1 MADETDFSHLQE
13 DLSPE
18 DMRVVLGVF
27 DADAKRLLV
36 ALEAAVTAGDPVT
49 FKRVAHGLA
58 GAAGAVGART
68 LEQTCRTAMARADL
82 DALSMRGLADDIA
95 ARAHAAMALLA
106 AFIARLDVPGG
117 TAG

>member
-1 MADETDFSHLQE
+1 MSDETDFSHLQE

-36 ALEAAVTAGDPVT
+36 VLNAAVDAGDPVA
-49 FKRVAHGLA
+49 FKRAAHGLA

-68 LEQTCRTAMARADL
+68 LEQTCRMAMARSDL
-82 DALSMRGLADDIA
+82 DVPAMRGLAADIA
-95 ARAHAAMALLA
+95 MRADTAMAQLA
-106 AFIARLDVPGG
+106 AFVARLDLASGA
-117 TAG
+117 AG